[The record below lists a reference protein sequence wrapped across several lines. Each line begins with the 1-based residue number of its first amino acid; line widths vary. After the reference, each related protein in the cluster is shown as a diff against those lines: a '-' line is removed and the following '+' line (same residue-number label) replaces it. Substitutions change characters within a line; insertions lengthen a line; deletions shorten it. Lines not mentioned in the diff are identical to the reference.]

1 MKNMK
6 KFLVMAGLLMSGIA
20 LAGDEEVVL
29 VIENHQMKPSV
40 IEIPA
45 DKKIKLIMTN
55 KDNTP
60 EEFESYDLAREKIV
74 PANSTTDLYI
84 GPLKPGIYKFHGELN
99 PKTAHGEIIVK

>member
-1 MKNMK
+1 MK
-6 KFLVMAGLLMSGIA
+6 KLLFTSTLLISGLVFAA
-20 LAGDEEVVL
+20 DQEVTL
-29 VIENHQMKPSV
+29 VIQNHQMKPST

-45 DKKIKLIMTN
+45 DTKIKLIMVN
-55 KDNTP
+55 KDNST

-84 GPLKPGIYKFHGELN
+84 GPLKPGVYKFHGELN

>member
-1 MKNMK
+1 MK
-6 KFLVMAGLLMSGIA
+6 KLLFTSSLLLSGLVFAA
-20 LAGDEEVVL
+20 DQEVTL
-29 VIENHQMKPSV
+29 VIENHQMKPST

-45 DKKIKLIMTN
+45 DKKIKLIMIN
-55 KDNTP
+55 KDSST

-84 GPLKPGIYKFHGELN
+84 GPLKPGVYKFHGELN

>member
-1 MKNMK
+1 MNKLLLTSSLLISG
-6 KFLVMAGLLMSGIA
+6 LVFAA
-20 LAGDEEVVL
+20 DQEVIL
-29 VIENHQMKPSV
+29 VIENHQMKPST

-45 DKKIKLIMTN
+45 DKKIKLIMVN
-55 KDNTP
+55 KDNSA

-84 GPLKPGIYKFHGELN
+84 GPLKPGVYKFHGELN

>member
-1 MKNMK
+1 MNKLL
-6 KFLVMAGLLMSGIA
+6 FTSSLLISGLVFAA
-20 LAGDEEVVL
+20 DQEVTL
-29 VIENHQMKPSV
+29 VIENHQMKPST

-45 DKKIKLIMTN
+45 DTKIKLIMVN
-55 KDNTP
+55 KDNST

-84 GPLKPGIYKFHGELN
+84 GPLKPGVYKFHGELN

>member
-1 MKNMK
+1 MK
-6 KFLVMAGLLMSGIA
+6 KLVFASSLLLSGLVFA
-20 LAGDEEVVL
+20 ADQEVTL
-29 VIENHQMKPSV
+29 VIENHQMKPST

-45 DKKIKLIMTN
+45 DQKIKLIMVN
-55 KDNTP
+55 KDSSA

>member
-1 MKNMK
+1 MK
-6 KFLVMAGLLMSGIA
+6 KLVFASSLLLSGLVFA
-20 LAGDEEVVL
+20 TDQEVTL
-29 VIENHQMKPSV
+29 VIENHQMKPST

-45 DKKIKLIMTN
+45 DKKVKLIMIN
-55 KDNTP
+55 KDSSP

-84 GPLKPGIYKFHGELN
+84 GPLKPGVYKFHGELN

>member
-1 MKNMK
+1 MK
-6 KFLVMAGLLMSGIA
+6 KLLFTSTFLLSGLVFA
-20 LAGDEEVVL
+20 ADQEVTL
-29 VIENHQMKPSV
+29 VIENHQMKPST

-45 DKKIKLIMTN
+45 DKKIKLIMIN
-55 KDNTP
+55 KDSST

-84 GPLKPGIYKFHGELN
+84 GPLKPGVYKFHGELN

>member
-1 MKNMK
+1 MK
-6 KFLVMAGLLMSGIA
+6 KLVFASSLLLSGLVFA
-20 LAGDEEVVL
+20 ADQEVTL
-29 VIENHQMKPSV
+29 VIENHQMQPST

-45 DKKIKLIMTN
+45 DKKVKLIMIN
-55 KDNTP
+55 KDSSP

-84 GPLKPGIYKFHGELN
+84 GPLKPGVYKFHGELN

>member
-1 MKNMK
+1 MK
-6 KFLVMAGLLMSGIA
+6 KLLFTSSLLISGLVFAA
-20 LAGDEEVVL
+20 DQEVTL
-29 VIENHQMKPSV
+29 VIENHQMKPST

-45 DKKIKLIMTN
+45 DTKIKLIMVN
-55 KDNTP
+55 KDNST

-84 GPLKPGIYKFHGELN
+84 GPLKPGVYKFHGELN

>member
-1 MKNMK
+1 MK
-6 KFLVMAGLLMSGIA
+6 KLVFASSLLLSGLVFA
-20 LAGDEEVVL
+20 ADQEVTL
-29 VIENHQMKPSV
+29 VFENHQMKPST

-45 DKKIKLIMTN
+45 DKKVKLIMIN
-55 KDNTP
+55 KDSSP

-84 GPLKPGIYKFHGELN
+84 GPLKPGVYKFHGELN

>member
-1 MKNMK
+1 MK
-6 KFLVMAGLLMSGIA
+6 KAFILPGLFLSGVA
-20 LAGDEEVVL
+20 LGADQEVTL
-29 VIENHQMKPSV
+29 TIENHQMKPSS

-84 GPLKPGIYKFHGELN
+84 GPLKPGVYKFHGELN

>member
-1 MKNMK
+1 MK
-6 KFLVMAGLLMSGIA
+6 KLVFASSLLLSGLVFA
-20 LAGDEEVVL
+20 ADQEVTL
-29 VIENHQMKPSV
+29 VIENHQMKPST

-45 DKKIKLIMTN
+45 DTKIKLIMVN
-55 KDNTP
+55 KDNST
-60 EEFESYDLAREKIV
+60 EESESYDLAREKIV